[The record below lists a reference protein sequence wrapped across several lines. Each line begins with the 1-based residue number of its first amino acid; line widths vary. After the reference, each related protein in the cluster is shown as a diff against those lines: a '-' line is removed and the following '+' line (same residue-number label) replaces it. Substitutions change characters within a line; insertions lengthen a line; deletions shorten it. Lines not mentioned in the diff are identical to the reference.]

1 MGLEGSQNILKQNG
15 SVTDQTDRL
24 SDDFE
29 YISKRY
35 SYYSS
40 PHWNKKM

>member
-24 SDDFE
+24 PDDFE
-29 YISKRY
+29 YIELRLTFMSEGLGM
-35 SYYSS
+35 
-40 PHWNKKM
+40 NQ

>member
-1 MGLEGSQNILKQNG
+1 MGLEGSQNILKQND

-29 YISKRY
+29 YTELRLTFMSEGLGM
-35 SYYSS
+35 
-40 PHWNKKM
+40 NQ